1 MFNDLLW
8 YSKQGQSNQTGA
20 AQPNGPS
27 WSQANERIRVMKDQL
42 IAAKAY
48 LNSAPPNSNSDFV
61 KDLRQ
66 LIKELEHVV
75 GEAKRDSDLSKR

>member
-48 LNSAPPNSNSDFV
+48 LNSAPT
-61 KDLRQ
+61 KQQLR
-66 LIKELEHVV
+66 LR
-75 GEAKRDSDLSKR
+75 KRPETADKRVRTRSW